1 MRLLVPF
8 VFYLIMLPCTAL
20 CQEDSL
26 DNKRLASMITLT
38 DVVIGKDF
46 NVARFITLVKNDTTF
61 YKAFKNLRILGFTSL
76 NDIRMNDKRGK
87 QKASLTSRTRQEVA
101 NGCRT
106 MVTESETL
114 TGDMKDRRG
123 DFNYYTA
130 ELYASLFFTQGQIC
144 GENNIVH
151 DSSIDPRGKTGIDKR
166 KEQLKMLFF
175 NPGKRIPGIPFMGG
189 KSNIFDPDIAKY
201 YDMQVD
207 AGTYQG
213 RDCFIFSVKA
223 RENLNSNERDKIVYD
238 NMTTWFD
245 AKSLEILARNYDLS
259 YNAGAYKFDVSME
272 VQLTRFGSLQVPSVL
287 RYKGDWDVIFKKRER
302 GVFTA
307 TLFDFRRPW

>member
-1 MRLLVPF
+1 MRSSLLF
-8 VFYLIMLPCTAL
+8 IFSLIILPCTAQ
-20 CQEDSL
+20 CQDDSL
-26 DNKRLASMITLT
+26 DNRRLASMITLT

-87 QKASLTSRTRQEVA
+87 EKASLTSRTRQEVA

-106 MVTESETL
+106 MIAESEKT
-114 TGDMKDRRG
+114 TGDMKSSG
-123 DFNYYTA
+123 GGYNYYTA
-130 ELYASLFFTQGQIC
+130 DLYAGLFFTEGKIC
-144 GENNIVH
+144 GETNIVRG
-151 DSSIDPRGKTGIDKR
+151 SNIDPRGKSGMDKR

-175 NPGKRIPGIPFMGG
+175 NPGKRIPGIPFMGD
-189 KSNIFDPDIAKY
+189 KSNVFDPDIARY

-213 RDCFIFSVKA
+213 RDCYIFSIKA
-223 RENLNSNERDKIVYD
+223 REDLRPGERDKIVYD

-245 AKSLEILARNYDLS
+245 AKSLDILARNYALS

-272 VQLTRFGSLQVPSVL
+272 VQLTRFGNLQVPSVL
-287 RYKGDWDVIFKKRER
+287 RYKGDWDVIFRKRER

-307 TLFDFRRPW
+307 TLFDFRHP